1 MLVEC
6 AQHYRKAPK
15 IGSRLTTRQIGQ
27 SNEVKELS
35 WRMQNRLHKRY
46 VKLKA
51 RGKNENKTIV
61 AIARE
66 LSAFIWELQV
76 KLKLPIPGVEPQER
90 PSYPAS
96 TNLGA
101 AAPNPAELRQ
111 LDPDSFPPKSP
122 PGTSPLPSPRGGGG
136 KSSKKSK
143 GTKPT

>member
-15 IGSRLTTRQIGQ
+15 VGSGLTTRQIGQ
-27 SNEVKELS
+27 GDAVKELS

-51 RGKNENKTIV
+51 RGKNENKAIV
-61 AIARE
+61 AVARE

-76 KLKLPIPGVEPQER
+76 KLKLPIPGMETPKSTSD
-90 PSYPAS
+90 PSG
-96 TNLGA
+96 TKHGA

-111 LDPDSFPPKSP
+111 LDPISYPLNPPR
-122 PGTSPLPSPRGGGG
+122 GTSPLPSPRGGGG

-143 GTKPT
+143 VS